1 MMRYVTAFVL
11 VSALA
16 FPASAAFTGPGAE
29 GGSGGFAGPGP
40 QGGITQAAQVKDAK
54 DDAPVKLEG
63 TLVERLHKDKYTFRD
78 ASGTVVVDIDRKDF
92 RGQTVTPET
101 KIRIYGEVDAKW
113 NRENEV
119 DVDRL
124 EVIR

>member
-1 MMRYVTAFVL
+1 MMRYLTAFAL
-11 VSALA
+11 VSILA

-29 GGSGGFAGPGP
+29 GGAGGFTGP
-40 QGGITQAAQVKDAK
+40 QGGITQAAQIKDAK
-54 DDAPVKLEG
+54 DDTPVTLEG

-78 ASGTVVVDIDRKDF
+78 ASGTVVVDIDHKDF

-101 KIRIYGEVDAKW
+101 KIRIYGEVDTKR